1 MMELVQMLG
10 LPLLACLLMNAIL
23 GYVGIHVLKRGIVFI
38 DIALAQIAAVGAIAA
53 HVVFEVHG
61 DSLTAQAMA
70 LGTTLVA
77 AAFFAMAR
85 RRIREIP
92 LEAII
97 GVTYAIAAAG
107 ALFLVGIDPGGHTH
121 IQNMLAGSILWVTW
135 SDILWSAGVLAI
147 AGLCFYVFRVPFH
160 KISDHYEG
168 AITRSYNN
176 LAWDFFFYALV
187 GIVITTVVRIGG
199 VVVVFSFLIIP
210 ATLSTLL
217 ASGWTRRL
225 IVTWIAGACTTTVG
239 LLFAGRYDFSV
250 GPAIA
255 LWLGAALVIT
265 ALLRRFG
272 LNRQR
277 TAATVLVLGGLLGVW
292 WV

>member
-1 MMELVQMLG
+1 MTDLVQMLG
-10 LPLLACLLMNAIL
+10 LPLLACFLMNAVL

-61 DSLTAQAMA
+61 DSLAAQAMA

-107 ALFLVGIDPGGHTH
+107 ALFLVGIAPGGHIH
-121 IQNMLAGSILWVTW
+121 IQDMLAGSILWVTW
-135 SDILWSAGVLAI
+135 SDFLWSAGILAVV
-147 AGLCFYVFRVPFH
+147 GLCFYMFRVPFH
-160 KISDHYEG
+160 GISDNYEG
-168 AITRSYNN
+168 SMARGYNKP
-176 LAWDFFFYALV
+176 AWDFFFYALV

-210 ATLSTLL
+210 TTLSTFL

-225 IVTWIAGACTTTVG
+225 IATWIAGACSTVVG
-239 LLFAGRYDFSV
+239 LFFASRYDFSV

-255 LWLGAALVIT
+255 LWLGAGLVIT
-265 ALLRRFG
+265 ALLSRLG

-277 TAATVLVLGGLLGVW
+277 TAVTTLVLAGILGVW